1 MITPGALLIE
11 RDALRPRCFE
21 VEAGSHP
28 NGWIFVK
35 QTLSLS
41 PQQLEKELSATGWTF
56 FFMAG
61 LIRATAFG
69 TNREK
74 TLYAA
79 LNRSINAVKR
89 LSCNCL
95 QIESVEVLSFLGI
108 PYVRLSVRP
117 RHIQKGTLFAGS
129 TAGDEA
135 SIAAHELRRNV
146 AAT

>member
-35 QTLSLS
+35 QTLS
-41 PQQLEKELSATGWTF
+41 PQQLEKELSAAGWTF

-61 LIRATAFG
+61 LIRPKAFRI
-69 TNREK
+69 NREK
-74 TLYAA
+74 AVCAA
-79 LNRSINAVKR
+79 LNRGIKALRR
-89 LSCNCL
+89 LRCNCL
-95 QIESVEVLSFLGI
+95 QIESVQMRSLLGI
-108 PYVRLSVRP
+108 AYVSMSVRP

-129 TAGDEA
+129 SARDERNT
-135 SIAAHELRRNV
+135 AAHELRRNV